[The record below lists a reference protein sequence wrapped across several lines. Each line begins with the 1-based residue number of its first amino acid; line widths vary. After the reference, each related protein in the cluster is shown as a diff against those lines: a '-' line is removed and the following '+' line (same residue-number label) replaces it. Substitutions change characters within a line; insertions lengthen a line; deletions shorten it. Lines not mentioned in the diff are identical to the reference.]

1 MTTNKNNYDISPE
14 QLRLE
19 IKRNA
24 RRNELRQELQKIAGN
39 PYRAGTGEG
48 GAPFDAGLQ
57 RFMAARAKTYEYFR
71 PTLKGGLQYYAAIW
85 TPILFFTWLVKRD
98 RDRKEH
104 RFRTGQVSYADR
116 EFKFA

>member
-1 MTTNKNNYDISPE
+1 MTTDKNNYDISPE

-24 RRNELRQELQKIAGN
+24 RRNELRQELHKIAFN

-48 GAPFDAGLQ
+48 GAPLDPGIQ
-57 RFMAARAKTYEYFR
+57 RFMSARAKTYEYFR
-71 PTLKGGLQYYAAIW
+71 PTLKGGLKYYTAIW
-85 TPILFFTWLVKRD
+85 TPIIFFSWLVKTNRD
-98 RDRKEH
+98 EKEH
-104 RFRTGQVSYADR
+104 RYRTGQVSYADR